1 MDNILPSR
9 TVMFVGDYF
18 TLMTTIVLDEKLRNE
33 DEAVAIAKF
42 DKVYDT
48 LSEQEIALY
57 EEYNDIE
64 YALKAINPI
73 ISILSDIQTNV
84 SVDND
89 HVLTSGLN
97 NLNLSEVNSNNQ
109 VTVIGSS
116 QDDSQSDSEW

>member
-1 MDNILPSR
+1 MYSSDI
-9 TVMFVGDYF
+9 
-18 TLMTTIVLDEKLRNE
+18 KL
-33 DEAVAIAKF
+33 IIKIF
-42 DKVYDT
+42 
-48 LSEQEIALY
+48 

>member
-1 MDNILPSR
+1 M
-9 TVMFVGDYF
+9 
-18 TLMTTIVLDEKLRNE
+18 
-33 DEAVAIAKF
+33 
-42 DKVYDT
+42 YDT

-97 NLNLSEVNSNNQ
+97 NLNLNEELQETFTKLDWRRPVKHKPN
-109 VTVIGSS
+109 
-116 QDDSQSDSEW
+116 